1 MLNRRHLRIKVLQI
15 LYAYFQSNAKD
26 LLKISTEL
34 KVSLERMYD
43 MYLFLLLSF
52 EPMVQAASHRIED
65 RKKKLMPTQE
75 DLNPNLKFINNEVF
89 KVLSESKELNTLA
102 NERKVNWMGVEVQS
116 MFKKMFAAST
126 ETETYVLYML
136 NHEKEFSHDL
146 NFAVQFFKESIAN
159 SPFFFNYFEERSIYW
174 MDDLDLCCSMAIK
187 SIKSIQSTGEFTPLP
202 LFKANDDEEEF
213 VHALLL
219 KTVQHSTEYETLIA
233 ETAENWDI
241 ERIAKMDVILLKMGI
256 TELLNFPSIPTS
268 VTLNEYIEISKFYST
283 PKSNIFING
292 ILDKLVEKL
301 KAEQRLVKTGRG
313 LLN

>member
-26 LLKISTEL
+26 PLKISTEL

-102 NERKVNWMGVEVQS
+102 NERKVNWMGVEVQA

-136 NHEKEFSHDL
+136 HHEKEFSHDL

-159 SPFFFNYFEERSIYW
+159 SPFLFNYFEERSIYW

-187 SIKSIQSTGEFTPLP
+187 SIKSIQSIGEFTPLP